1 MKKFYLSIAL
11 LLVAGIAMAQLQA
24 PASLIKQYGAVP
36 MMSKQIPMFDN
47 SKAAGDTVGLSSNYL
62 PQIVLAN
69 LVGGYGLTQ
78 TGLGK
83 IGYWWGTSG
92 APMDTAMDIWIQ
104 CYENTGGTPIVIE
117 GIGFYC
123 VNKEVVAGDA
133 TTDTIF
139 FLVNKLLPDGCGIGY
154 SSGTWTY
161 GPGPQFYYST
171 TAPDGTL
178 LGMTYMTL
186 ADVDTSLTNG
196 LVFNYAAFD
205 APITVTGSNPDG
217 FAITA
222 DFHQPR
228 VNGDTIYLVC
238 DDQGDGQQL
247 MYSQSAYVM
256 PDFSSYYAPT
266 SNYFTYNGTAGGL
279 DNNGA
284 LFAIISGG
292 GGIND
297 DYFQGMKLSARNT
310 SDGQTILDYAVENA
324 GNVTFKIH
332 DIAGKYVA
340 GYMEGNKSAG
350 SYSLNLN
357 TNLPTGQYL
366 VIMTAGGNMM
376 GKQIFVR

>member
-1 MKKFYLSIAL
+1 
-11 LLVAGIAMAQLQA
+11 
-24 PASLIKQYGAVP
+24 
-36 MMSKQIPMFDN
+36 
-47 SKAAGDTVGLSSNYL
+47 
-62 PQIVLAN
+62 
-69 LVGGYGLTQ
+69 
-78 TGLGK
+78 
-83 IGYWWGTSG
+83 
-92 APMDTAMDIWIQ
+92 
-104 CYENTGGTPIVIE
+104 
-117 GIGFYC
+117 
-123 VNKEVVAGDA
+123 
-133 TTDTIF
+133 
-139 FLVNKLLPDGCGIGY
+139 
-154 SSGTWTY
+154 
-161 GPGPQFYYST
+161 
-171 TAPDGTL
+171 
-178 LGMTYMTL
+178 MTYMTL